1 MAVQLILF
9 CFFSLPS
16 ISERNISRLLFVLAR
31 VVAPRSSKLD
41 VFRLWMLDEK
51 LWYLRALSLIE
62 VYSNWN
68 RNFFLIVSVSYFFFF
83 FTVKCLYRLS
93 CLVYVKF
100 DRKIGIEI
108 FFLIFPF
115 SFFFFR
121 LNSRFWNKNLFSI
134 KLVFITRII
143 KNKIFFDL

>member
-1 MAVQLILF
+1 M
-9 CFFSLPS
+9 
-16 ISERNISRLLFVLAR
+16 LAR

-83 FTVKCLYRLS
+83 RVKCLYRLS

-108 FFLIFPF
+108 FFFDF
-115 SFFFFR
+115 SFLFFF
-121 LNSRFWNKNLFSI
+121 
-134 KLVFITRII
+134 
-143 KNKIFFDL
+143 